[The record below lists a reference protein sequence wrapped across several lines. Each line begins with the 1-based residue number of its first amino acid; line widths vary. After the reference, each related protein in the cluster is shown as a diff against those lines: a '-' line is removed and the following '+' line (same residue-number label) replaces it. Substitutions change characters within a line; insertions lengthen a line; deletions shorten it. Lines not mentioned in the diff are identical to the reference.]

1 MICQKA
7 LRTPPLYPFLKK
19 EGTDRFYDDAQL
31 SLRYL
36 KKSRAIPLL
45 TISLVCTLT

>member
-1 MICQKA
+1 MIYQKA
-7 LRTPPLYPFLKK
+7 LRHHPFIPSSKE

-36 KKSRAIPLL
+36 KKSHAIPLL
-45 TISLVCTLT
+45 T